1 MIFSYNQRQTMPKT
15 DHFGKKSQFFL
26 AQFPLKNTSNNVAA
40 KLREVFG
47 SEHPYCRNLEDS
59 FG

>member
-1 MIFSYNQRQTMPKT
+1 MPKT